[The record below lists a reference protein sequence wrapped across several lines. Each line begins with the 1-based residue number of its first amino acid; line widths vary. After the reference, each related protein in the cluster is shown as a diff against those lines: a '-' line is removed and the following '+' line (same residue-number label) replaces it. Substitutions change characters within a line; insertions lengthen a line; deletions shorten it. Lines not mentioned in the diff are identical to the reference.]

1 MAFADCNHGR
11 RTDGAGQ
18 DKTVIIIRMLADQV
32 NPARRAHDEV
42 GAVAKSR
49 SKAGRD
55 AIVQRLVLRR
65 HGVLR

>member
-1 MAFADCNHGR
+1 
-11 RTDGAGQ
+11 
-18 DKTVIIIRMLADQV
+18 MLADQV

-65 HGVLR
+65 HGALR